1 MNEII
6 KTKKTYD
13 YGKIINELRLKLPSY
28 SVNESAARAI
38 IGAFCAQLDPA
49 ASELA
54 DIKCAVS
61 EAVTNCIVHAY
72 KDTVGLIYITVR
84 LYDNSQNRL
93 VSIEIKDKGRG
104 IEDVRLA
111 RQPLYTTDA
120 ENERSGMGFTV
131 MESFCDRV
139 RVSSGCKKGTTVT
152 LYKSLKSRAQ

>member
-1 MNEII
+1 MGSNKANKSASHGRIVNEM
-6 KTKKTYD
+6 K
-13 YGKIINELRLKLPSY
+13 LKLPSY

-72 KDTVGLIYITVR
+72 KDTVGIIYITVR
-84 LYDNSQNRL
+84 LYESRL
-93 VSIEIKDKGRG
+93 VSIEIRDRGRG

-131 MESFCDRV
+131 MESFCDKV
-139 RVSSGCKKGTTVT
+139 RVNSRVGRGTTVT
-152 LYKSLKSRAQ
+152 LFKRLHK

>member
-1 MNEII
+1 MKTTDKIKALAEYGSVINEI
-6 KTKKTYD
+6 
-13 YGKIINELRLKLPSY
+13 KIKLPSY
-28 SVNESAARAI
+28 SVNESAARAMV
-38 IGAFCAQLDPA
+38 GAFCAQLDPA

-72 KDTVGLIYITVR
+72 RDTVGFIYITVR
-84 LYDNSQNRL
+84 LYEKRL

-139 RVSSGCKKGTTVT
+139 RVNSGCKKGTTVI
-152 LYKSLKSRAQ
+152 LYKLLKSRA

>member
-1 MNEII
+1 MSNQDLKRSDFSRAILNEM
-6 KTKKTYD
+6 
-13 YGKIINELRLKLPSY
+13 RVKLPSF
-28 SVNESAARAI
+28 SVNESVARAVV
-38 IGAFCAQLDPA
+38 GAFCAQIDPT

-72 KDTVGLIYITVR
+72 KDTVGAIYITVKIFEG
-84 LYDNSQNRL
+84 RL
-93 VSIEIKDKGRG
+93 VSVEIKDKGRG

-139 RVSSGCKKGTTVT
+139 RVNSGCKKGTTVT
-152 LYKSLKSRAQ
+152 LYKLLKSRE